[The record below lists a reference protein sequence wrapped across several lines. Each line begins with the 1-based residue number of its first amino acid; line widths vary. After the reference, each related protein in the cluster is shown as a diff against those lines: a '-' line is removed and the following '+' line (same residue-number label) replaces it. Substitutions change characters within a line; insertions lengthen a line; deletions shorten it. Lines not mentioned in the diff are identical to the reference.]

1 MSDFVD
7 TEIGEIPSDW
17 SIQHI
22 EDLILDK
29 GISVGV
35 MYPGKHDFEGI
46 PLIKAGDVRE
56 GYINPNIDFFIS
68 EEVNQK
74 YKRTILE
81 GGELLVVLVGD
92 PGLSAVVPSSMKGW
106 NAARAIGVLKLIDQ
120 EEGQFISFALRSR
133 NVKHV
138 LKSFCN
144 TTVQAT
150 LNLKELKQ
158 VPIPWPKKEER
169 EQIKRLLIG
178 ISNKIATIEEQNQT
192 LEELAQTL
200 FKRWFVEFEFPN
212 ENGQPYKS
220 SGGKMIESELGE
232 IPEGWELHPME
243 DLVKVHNGYSYKG
256 SELQESNVAM
266 VTLKNFDRNGGFRFD
281 GFKELVSDRYKEKH
295 IVDVGDLIVAH
306 TDLTQDAEV
315 LGNPALIM
323 KNEKYTKLV
332 VSMDLVK
339 VESKHKSLN
348 TEFLYYLMRD
358 KRFKYHCK
366 GYANGTTVL
375 HLSKSAIPEYLF
387 PFPKDMTLIEEF
399 GAYAYSVYQKISN
412 NIDEIQSLTK
422 LRDTLLPKLM
432 SGELRVKE

>member
-1 MSDFVD
+1 MSDVVH
-7 TEIGEIPSDW
+7 TEIGEIPSYW
-17 SIQHI
+17 SIKHI
-22 EDLILDK
+22 EDLIIDK

-35 MYPGKHDFEGI
+35 MYPGKHDFKGI

-120 EEGQFISFALRSR
+120 EEGDYISFALRSR

-169 EQIKRLLIG
+169 EQITKLLIG

-200 FKRWFVEFEFPN
+200 FKRWFVEFEFTN

-220 SGGKMIESELGE
+220 SGGKMVESELGE
-232 IPEGWELHPME
+232 IPEGWRVGEVS
-243 DLVKVHNGYSYKG
+243 DFVKHSTKSVSPGKEPNKIFSHYSIPAFDSGRYPTKDVG
-256 SELQESNVAM
+256 ESILSNKYEV
-266 VTLKNFDRNGGFRFD
+266 LENSI
-281 GFKELVSDRYKEKH
+281 LVSKLNPSTSRIWTVFRPCENGICSTEIQVFVPNTNTYAFSFGLFHYSGIKREMAQRASGTSSSHQRVRPGDILNIEFVVPKEEILKKF
-295 IVDVGDLIVAH
+295 
-306 TDLTQDAEV
+306 EESV
-315 LGNPALIM
+315 LG
-323 KNEKYTKLV
+323 
-332 VSMDLVK
+332 
-339 VESKHKSLN
+339 
-348 TEFLYYLMRD
+348 
-358 KRFKYHCK
+358 
-366 GYANGTTVL
+366 VL
-375 HLSKSAIPEYLF
+375 RK
-387 PFPKDMTLIEEF
+387 IEEN
-399 GAYAYSVYQKISN
+399 QE
-412 NIDEIQSLTK
+412 EIQSLTQ

-432 SGELRVKE
+432 SGELSGIS